1 VLTGSTNWTSTGLCT
16 QTNNALVVESA
27 KVAQRYISYWNTL
40 KADVE
45 AAEGDQRKLQSPAQR
60 TWDHN
65 ANESSINSPVDLG
78 SGVTVEPMFSPNTN
92 HLLKNP
98 PKETPNDMERI
109 FELIAGAKQAVLF
122 LAFDPGNNS
131 ILDAAGKA
139 LAANPD
145 LFVRGALTSPQRA
158 GNFAAALHEGEEAG
172 EGEEGRHGERGATEV
187 AVVGEHGQP
196 RRKGRRSAAKKGAR
210 PALEPDYR
218 AIPAGA
224 VNKDDAFGA
233 WEAELNKYGFAI
245 IHNKIV
251 VIDPFSDNC
260 TVVTG
265 SHNLGFRAS
274 HNNDDN
280 LVVIRG
286 HRGLAEAYACHVLDI
301 YDHYAW
307 RYWLKEYPKDFGKPL
322 ETDDKWQARYIL
334 GPNVKSP
341 ELRFWLA
348 AAGAGVAG
356 AAAGPRDRAA
366 ARPASSKKRA
376 SKRAGLRTSARSR
389 EASLGARERTAA
401 TRKKHR

>member
-1 VLTGSTNWTSTGLCT
+1 VS
-16 QTNNALVVESA
+16 
-27 KVAQRYISYWNTL
+27 
-40 KADVE
+40 
-45 AAEGDQRKLQSPAQR
+45 
-60 TWDHN
+60 
-65 ANESSINSPVDLG
+65 
-78 SGVTVEPMFSPNTN
+78 
-92 HLLKNP
+92 
-98 PKETPNDMERI
+98 
-109 FELIAGAKQAVLF
+109 
-122 LAFDPGNNS
+122 
-131 ILDAAGKA
+131 
-139 LAANPD
+139 
-145 LFVRGALTSPQRA
+145 
-158 GNFAAALHEGEEAG
+158 
-172 EGEEGRHGERGATEV
+172 
-187 AVVGEHGQP
+187 
-196 RRKGRRSAAKKGAR
+196 
-210 PALEPDYR
+210 EPDYR

-260 TVVTG
+260 AVVTG

-356 AAAGPRDRAA
+356 AAARPGDRATG
-366 ARPASSKKRA
+366 RPASSTKSA
-376 SKRAGLRTSARSR
+376 SKRAGSRTNAPSR
-389 EASLGARERTAA
+389 EASLGARRRTAA
-401 TRKKHR
+401 ARKKHR